1 MPCFTVGVVAVQI
14 VVTFQM
20 AVAVSVEVGVGVQV
34 VIGVDIS
41 VGVLG
46 VNSVHT
52 PIVVHGIAE
61 GVHARV
67 SGQFGVKGVE
77 VSSLGVVLTRL
88 EILINMITVKLMCR
102 MCGIIL

>member
-20 AVAVSVEVGVGVQV
+20 AVAVSVETGVDVQV

-88 EILINMITVKLMCR
+88 EILMNMITVKLICR

>member
-20 AVAVSVEVGVGVQV
+20 AVAVSVETGVGVQV

-77 VSSLGVVLTRL
+77 VSSLGVVLRM
-88 EILINMITVKLMCR
+88 EILMNMITVKLMCR

>member
-52 PIVVHGIAE
+52 PIVVHDIAE

-77 VSSLGVVLTRL
+77 VSSLGVVLRM
-88 EILINMITVKLMCR
+88 EILMNMITVKLMCR

>member
-77 VSSLGVVLTRL
+77 VSSLGVVLRM
-88 EILINMITVKLMCR
+88 EILMNMITVKLMCR
-102 MCGIIL
+102 MYGIIL